1 VSQASPSAGRLLE
14 RGAQE
19 LERAGVSR
27 SRWEA
32 EVLLRQAMGCSRE
45 TLLADLAEPVEAEA
59 AGYFF
64 QLVDRRRG
72 RVPLQ
77 YLLGSQEFWGLT
89 FQVTP
94 AVFIPRPETECLVEE
109 AIRRLGH
116 RPVRVADVGCGSGC
130 VAISIAASL
139 PDSQLYAI
147 DLSPAALAVAGEN
160 ARRNEVSSR
169 IEFLQGDLLHPL
181 LDRSEPPLLDAVV
194 SNPPYVPEPDL
205 VGLQPE
211 VKDHEPRMALAAG
224 PDGLEIVRRLLPQ
237 AESLLVPEGFL
248 LLEIGMGMENKV
260 KSLLAETRLTWQT
273 TVPDLQGFPRVVV
286 AQKTE

>member
-273 TVPDLQGFPRVVV
+273 TVPDLQGFPRILV
-286 AQKTE
+286 AQQP

>member
-1 VSQASPSAGRLLE
+1 
-14 RGAQE
+14 
-19 LERAGVSR
+19 
-27 SRWEA
+27 
-32 EVLLRQAMGCSRE
+32 MGCSRE

-94 AVFIPRPETECLVEE
+94 AVFIPRPETEGLVEE
-109 AIRRLGH
+109 AIHRLGH

-169 IEFLQGDLLHPL
+169 IEFLQGNLLHPL

-211 VKDHEPRMALAAG
+211 VKDHEPRLALAAG
-224 PDGLEIVRRLLPQ
+224 PDGLDVVRRLLPQ
-237 AESLLVPEGFL
+237 AESLLVPGGLL

-273 TVPDLQGFPRVVV
+273 TVPDLQGFPRILV
-286 AQKTE
+286 AQQP

>member
-1 VSQASPSAGRLLE
+1 MSQASPSAGRLLE

-211 VKDHEPRMALAAG
+211 VKDHEPRLALAAG
-224 PDGLEIVRRLLPQ
+224 PDGLDVVRRLLPQ
-237 AESLLVPEGFL
+237 AESLLVPGGLL

-260 KSLLAETRLTWQT
+260 KTLLAETRLTWQT

>member
-1 VSQASPSAGRLLE
+1 MSQASPSAGRLLE